1 MKCHTFDRNISKFS
15 LIGVC
20 VCWYGKRIHL
30 FIRSASLFDRIMKMV
45 DSWWCRICV
54 KCWQF
59 IKFAFS
65 SRDFFSSFPRRSQ
78 SSILSH
84 SLILFRMSL
93 SLSRPCRLSLLLSVV
108 ALSLLALVLARSSSL
123 SLSLCVVVCF
133 KCKKKILFI
142 RCSVVLCKFVE
153 NFFRRSH
160 LYNMKTHRLSFAKRY
175 IHSFVCA
182 LLLSVSHTQITTFS
196 VQWATADFE

>member
-1 MKCHTFDRNISKFS
+1 MPYIRQKYIQIFADRCLCVLVWKTHTFVHSKRLTFRSDYENGRQLMVSYLCKVLTIHKICLQFKRFFFLLSSS
-15 LIGVC
+15 LSIVNPQ
-20 VCWYGKRIHL
+20 
-30 FIRSASLFDRIMKMV
+30 SLTY
-45 DSWWCRICV
+45 S
-54 KCWQF
+54 
-59 IKFAFS
+59 
-65 SRDFFSSFPRRSQ
+65 
-78 SSILSH
+78 LSNV
-84 SLILFRMSL
+84 

-108 ALSLLALVLARSSSL
+108 ALSLLALVLARSPSL

-196 VQWATADFE
+196 VQ